1 VVRAGVPALL
11 LTLAARGC
19 RDAGREALAI
29 ELGSGLRQTAS
40 VSARKLEGAWQ
51 DCGYSRATGVYDCDG
66 LATACDATTT
76 LVNDAAP
83 SWAFVTP
90 AITASADTP
99 GVEIRIR
106 LRAHLS
112 GRYEVA
118 TSEGSAELA
127 VEGEAMRAIE
137 REQIELAD
145 RGERAIEIRAKV
157 PTTGWAFTMVRNDTI
172 VPPRPFLDGPPDEPP
187 AEVRAVH

>member
-1 VVRAGVPALL
+1 
-11 LTLAARGC
+11 
-19 RDAGREALAI
+19 
-29 ELGSGLRQTAS
+29 
-40 VSARKLEGAWQ
+40 GA
-51 DCGYSRATGVYDCDG
+51 YDCDG
-66 LATACDATTT
+66 LVTAYDATAS
-76 LVNDAAP
+76 LINDAAP

-90 AITASADTP
+90 AITASADTS

-127 VEGEAMRAIE
+127 VEGEATRAIE
-137 REQIELAD
+137 RESIELPD

-157 PTTGWAFTMVRNDTI
+157 PVTSWAFTMVRDDTI

-187 AEVRAVH
+187 IEVRAVH